1 MRPMT
6 INHLVALLLV
16 AVMPCWLQAEVS
28 EAQIRSAAQAFM
40 EQVQGK
46 ARPATWDHATVQ
58 RIESVITTEGK
69 WHMCMLATTDGPAGY
84 VLLSETAGGA
94 VPVMYS
100 ASKPPLESL
109 KHLAVPAG
117 AGVFEAAPQVEG
129 LSDVPLV
136 AIPTLRDDRIRIT
149 PLACCLAGMCM
160 WVQEHHR
167 IPFGRVL
174 WDLSPWPEFNF
185 DSSPFVAPAPPFA
198 YDELASFIEERR
210 KLYLDPELVEPMPD
224 PPPGSVP
231 PHLIPRPGTTF
242 RIKDHGVMYERITPI
257 VQAHLMKDLS
267 RQARRELMGDE
278 RGYAGNVIPR
288 PHSDGAKTALIVE
301 SYLSR
306 ASNIEQALDD
316 FARSRGL
323 KPVWSYSS
331 PKELT
336 ERMLPCVLQGPENQA
351 VLVTGLSGD
360 AGARWA
366 VVAAPETA
374 RSVQRPR
381 EEVIAELRAK
391 FEAVRPEWFSKELPM
406 FLKELPLPDEP
417 ELRARYEE
425 FKRQAETQPSK
436 EPKMKTVDASS
447 ELPEM
452 LALGGHMVRLDLFE
466 GWRVVFVNV
475 GQ

>member
-16 AVMPCWLQAEVS
+16 AVMPCWLKAEVS
-28 EAQIRSAAQAFM
+28 EAQIRSAAEAFIA
-40 EQVQGK
+40 QVQGK
-46 ARPATWDHATVQ
+46 ARPATWDRATVQ
-58 RIESVITTEGK
+58 RIESVSAPAGK
-69 WHMCMLATTDGPAGY
+69 WHMCMLATTDGQAGY

-100 ASKPPLESL
+100 ASKPPLELL
-109 KHLAVPAG
+109 KHLAVPTG
-117 AGVFEAAPQVEG
+117 AGVSEAAPQIEG
-129 LSDVPLV
+129 LPDVPLV

-167 IPFGRVL
+167 IPFVSQMFSL
-174 WDLSPWPEFNF
+174 WPWPEFNL
-185 DSSPFVAPAPPFA
+185 DSSPFVAPSPPFA
-198 YDELASFIEERR
+198 YDELTPFKEERR

-231 PHLIPRPGTTF
+231 AHLIPRSGTTL
-242 RIKDHGVMYERITPI
+242 RIKDHVVMYERMVPI

-267 RQARRELMGDE
+267 SQARRELLREEYCDAGD
-278 RGYAGNVIPR
+278 VIPR
-288 PHSDGAKTALIVE
+288 PHSDGAQTSLIVQ
-301 SYLSR
+301 SYLAR
-306 ASNIEQALDD
+306 ASNPKQGLDD

-323 KPVWSYSS
+323 KPIWSYSS
-331 PKELT
+331 PTELT

-351 VLVTGLSGD
+351 VLVTGLSG
-360 AGARWA
+360 APGARWV

-374 RSVQRPR
+374 RPMRRPR
-381 EEVIAELRAK
+381 EEVDAERRAK
-391 FEAVRPEWFSKELPM
+391 FEAIRPAWFPTE
-406 FLKELPLPDEP
+406 FPLPDDPKFKE
-417 ELRARYEE
+417 EYERL
-425 FKRQAETQPSK
+425 KRQAETQPSK
-436 EPKMKTVDASS
+436 EPEMETVDATS